1 VKTGVLPDIH
11 SYEKRLQ
18 LCINR
23 IENGSFASEDK
34 ILIKSYLKHMG
45 ARGVSKG
52 RIFKIAWTLL
62 TLRRHLPCNF
72 GEADRGVIEG
82 LMDWLNG
89 TEFSANTKSDHK
101 NPRTYLWIDYSSKTN
116 KSSIVV

>member
-1 VKTGVLPDIH
+1 
-11 SYEKRLQ
+11 
-18 LCINR
+18 
-23 IENGSFASEDK
+23 
-34 ILIKSYLKHMG
+34 MG

-52 RIFKIAWTLL
+52 RIFKIAWPLL

-89 TEFSANTKSDHK
+89 TEFNANTKSDHK
-101 NPRTYLWIDYSSKTN
+101 KILRRFYKYVCSGNADKDTPFPKEVSWIDT
-116 KSSIVV
+116 SIKEERTGRAGRDHRGGGQGDD